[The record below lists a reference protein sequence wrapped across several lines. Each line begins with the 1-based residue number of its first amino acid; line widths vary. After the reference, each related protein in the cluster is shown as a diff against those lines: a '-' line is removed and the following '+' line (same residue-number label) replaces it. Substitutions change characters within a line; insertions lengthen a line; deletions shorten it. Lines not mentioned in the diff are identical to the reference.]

1 MPPQRHTPS
10 NAQPGCS
17 EAGGRICG
25 AACGPGH
32 QMTHGKKGRQ
42 TRAAS
47 QRLLEPGVCVSSPF
61 SFVAAPPSELRSRPG
76 GGLGFAPG
84 KPEKTRFSARTSPP
98 LSGNRTKQSEP
109 ELRLRVPSSSLG
121 PGAHTQPGARVS
133 SGWETQKLTTHRC
146 SFLTGLGSSLYNGTP
161 FRAEA
166 GLFL

>member
-10 NAQPGCS
+10 NAQQGCS

-32 QMTHGKKGRQ
+32 QMTHGKKGSQ

-61 SFVAAPPSELRSRPG
+61 SFVAAPPSELRSRPS

-98 LSGNRTKQSEP
+98 LSGNRTKQSERARTP
-109 ELRLRVPSSSLG
+109 APCPIPAPSSPGNTRSQVPVSAAGGKRRRSL
-121 PGAHTQPGARVS
+121 PAS
-133 SGWETQKLTTHRC
+133 C
-146 SFLTGLGSSLYNGTP
+146 SFH
-161 FRAEA
+161 A
-166 GLFL
+166 LFYSIWKLAP